1 MKIDVAID
9 GADEVTRDM
18 QLVKGRGGALLREKM
33 VRSTPN
39 KNKQYSTSSLVQK
52 LKVKTQIALHTQ
64 VEKQAK
70 KFIVIVDES
79 KLTPNGLGPTGAMPV
94 EIVQFCYK
102 FTLQNLAELTGAKV
116 LITVILI
123 SNNPK

>member
-1 MKIDVAID
+1 
-9 GADEVTRDM
+9 M

-39 KNKQYSTSSLVQK
+39 KIKQYSTSSLVQK